1 MTTAEAVT
9 PTAVRARRPKRLP
22 SGWHLVLV
30 PIALLM
36 ATPLVWMLITSLSTL
51 EETRRFPPQ
60 LPSSLH
66 WHNYV
71 QAWTDSPF
79 GRWLINSTVVST
91 TCVISNLVL
100 CSLAGYAFARL
111 RFPGR
116 RLLFFAT
123 LATLMVPFQV
133 VMIPTL
139 LIVKHLGL
147 VDTLPALIVPN
158 LVTPF
163 GIYLLR
169 QFFVSLPFELEEA
182 ALIDGAGRLRILRSV
197 LLPLMGPP
205 LSTLAVLTFLTVWN
219 DFLWPLVVTS
229 SPNVMTVQLGLS
241 TFQSAHFTNWP
252 VLMAGTLLS
261 QLPVLLL
268 FVLGQRFFVSSIAT
282 TGIKYPDSCR
292 DGPMGSDVSSAR
304 AQLAP
309 VEAERLSDE
318 VRDPHPREPR
328 PVGTSH
334 VAVHGRRSGYVGGVP
349 RRRRPAV
356 RCAAGGDLGLWR
368 VRHGRGARCP

>member
-1 MTTAEAVT
+1 VTTAQDARPLRV
-9 PTAVRARRPKRLP
+9 RRPSRIP
-22 SGWHLVLV
+22 SAWHIVLI
-30 PIALLM
+30 PTALLM

-111 RFPGR
+111 RFPGG
-116 RLLFFAT
+116 RLLFFAI

-229 SPNVMTVQLGLS
+229 SPNVMTVQLGLT
-241 TFQSAHFTNWP
+241 TFQSAHYTNWP

-268 FVLGQRFFVSSIAT
+268 FIIGQRFFVSSIAT
-282 TGIKYPDSCR
+282 TGIK
-292 DGPMGSDVSSAR
+292 
-304 AQLAP
+304 
-309 VEAERLSDE
+309 
-318 VRDPHPREPR
+318 
-328 PVGTSH
+328 
-334 VAVHGRRSGYVGGVP
+334 
-349 RRRRPAV
+349 
-356 RCAAGGDLGLWR
+356 
-368 VRHGRGARCP
+368 

>member
-1 MTTAEAVT
+1 VLI
-9 PTAVRARRPKRLP
+9 PT
-22 SGWHLVLV
+22 
-30 PIALLM
+30 ALLM
-36 ATPLVWMLITSLSTL
+36 ATPLVWMFITSVSTL

-66 WHNYV
+66 WQNYID
-71 QAWTDSPF
+71 AWTDSPF
-79 GRWLINSTVVST
+79 GRWLVNSTIVSV
-91 TCVISNLVL
+91 TCVISNIVL

-111 RFPGR
+111 RFPGS
-116 RLLFFAT
+116 RLIFFAF

-139 LIVKHLGL
+139 LIVKHLGM
-147 VDTLPALIVPN
+147 VDTLPALVVPN

-169 QFFVSLPFELEEA
+169 QFFLTLPIELEEA

-205 LSTLAVLTFLTVWN
+205 LSTLAVLTFLSIWN

-229 SPNVMTVQLGLS
+229 SPSTMTVQLGLS

-268 FVLGQRFFVSSIAT
+268 FVIGQRFFVSSIAT
-282 TGIKYPDSCR
+282 TGIK
-292 DGPMGSDVSSAR
+292 
-304 AQLAP
+304 
-309 VEAERLSDE
+309 
-318 VRDPHPREPR
+318 
-328 PVGTSH
+328 
-334 VAVHGRRSGYVGGVP
+334 
-349 RRRRPAV
+349 
-356 RCAAGGDLGLWR
+356 
-368 VRHGRGARCP
+368 

>member
-1 MTTAEAVT
+1 VTTAQDAGPLRV
-9 PTAVRARRPKRLP
+9 RRPSRIP
-22 SGWHLVLV
+22 SAWHIVLI
-30 PIALLM
+30 PTALLM

-116 RLLFFAT
+116 RLLFFAI

-229 SPNVMTVQLGLS
+229 SPNVMTVQLGLT
-241 TFQSAHFTNWP
+241 TFQSAHYTNWP

-268 FVLGQRFFVSSIAT
+268 FIIGQRFFVSSIAT
-282 TGIKYPDSCR
+282 TGIK
-292 DGPMGSDVSSAR
+292 
-304 AQLAP
+304 
-309 VEAERLSDE
+309 
-318 VRDPHPREPR
+318 
-328 PVGTSH
+328 
-334 VAVHGRRSGYVGGVP
+334 
-349 RRRRPAV
+349 
-356 RCAAGGDLGLWR
+356 
-368 VRHGRGARCP
+368 